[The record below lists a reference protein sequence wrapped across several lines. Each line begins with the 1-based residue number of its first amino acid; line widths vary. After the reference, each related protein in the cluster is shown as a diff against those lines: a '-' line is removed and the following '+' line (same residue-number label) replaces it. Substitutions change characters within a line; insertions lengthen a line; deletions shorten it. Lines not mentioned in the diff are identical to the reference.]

1 MGFGKLLKGLVPAV
15 AAVLAGCGDT
25 DGPAV
30 VKNFDR
36 GDIVESLFF
45 SASRKGA
52 VLAHVHGNPFG
63 ANDRVLAQTVHGVM
77 AEAMIGRIVRFTDDV
92 AAVEQ
97 PNNHVIIVFG
107 APLNQNGN
115 KLCAGVL
122 PETLAPSEPGRVD
135 VRAVFC
141 GDGELLADVEGWA
154 KRIEGTDDP
163 RFHRLMFDMTTKL
176 LIDRS

>member
-1 MGFGKLLKGLVPAV
+1 MSFGKLIKGVLPAL

-30 VKNFDR
+30 VKTYDR

-45 SASRKGA
+45 SASRAGP

-63 ANDRVLAQTVHGVM
+63 GDDRKLVDAVHTTM
-77 AEAMIGRIVRFTDDV
+77 AEAIVGRPMTFTDDPS
-92 AAVEQ
+92 AVEQ
-97 PNNHVIIVFG
+97 PNNHVIVVFG
-107 APLNQNGN
+107 APLNQNGH

-122 PETLAPSEPGRVD
+122 PEVQAPREPGRID

-141 GDGELLADVEGWA
+141 GDGELLADAEGWV
-154 KRIEGTDDP
+154 KRIDGIDDL
-163 RFHRLMFDMTTKL
+163 RFRRLIFDLSSQL
-176 LIDRS
+176 LAS